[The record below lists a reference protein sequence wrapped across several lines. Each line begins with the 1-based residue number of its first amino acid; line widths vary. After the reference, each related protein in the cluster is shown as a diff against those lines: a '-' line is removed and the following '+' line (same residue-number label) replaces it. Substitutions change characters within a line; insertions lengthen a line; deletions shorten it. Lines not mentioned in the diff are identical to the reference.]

1 GRKPRANAGCTCWCA
16 SIDGGRSP
24 RCGARRWRSRARSS
38 DAYRRSR
45 HPSGG
50 RRSGAGFSSTTTRT
64 PRTARSRARIR
75 SGPRRTLASPRPST
89 GAKSPMSSRRPSRSR
104 RCPRASL
111 RSVTAIA
118 VSTSARTRWRACS
131 NCRGATR
138 KRVRAMRPGRRN
150 TPSSQ
155 VSRRASSLRSGQA
168 RRAKGLRQARRPPAA
183 ASRLDGPE
191 NLLQRV
197 RRRDLELIVAAVLRR
212 LVETPA
218 QEVRRVAEAIAL
230 QVVVLHLADTL
241 GAQRLPRQVL
251 ISGPAADASRHA
263 SRFVRA
269 LIRPFAPGMIV
280 ERVVAQRGKLLY
292 EALAHRHRERG
303 CDADVMQRAAVVVQT
318 QEQ

>member
-1 GRKPRANAGCTCWCA
+1 
-16 SIDGGRSP
+16 
-24 RCGARRWRSRARSS
+24 
-38 DAYRRSR
+38 
-45 HPSGG
+45 
-50 RRSGAGFSSTTTRT
+50 TTRT

-104 RCPRASL
+104 RCQCASL
-111 RSVTAIA
+111 RSVTATA

-138 KRVRAMRPGRRN
+138 RRVRAMRPGRRN
-150 TPSSQ
+150 TPSSR
-155 VSRRASSLRSGQA
+155 VSRRASSRRSGQA

-183 ASRLDGPE
+183 SRPCGPE

-230 QVVVLHLADTL
+230 QVVVLHLADAL
-241 GAQRLPRQVL
+241 DAQRLPRQVL
-251 ISGPAADASRHA
+251 VSGPAADAARHA